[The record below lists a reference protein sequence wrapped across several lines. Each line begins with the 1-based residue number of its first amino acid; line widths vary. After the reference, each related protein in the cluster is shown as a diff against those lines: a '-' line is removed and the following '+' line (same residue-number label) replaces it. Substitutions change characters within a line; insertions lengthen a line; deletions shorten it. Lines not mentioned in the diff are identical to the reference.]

1 MRLFE
6 QVFFSGTF
14 GGETASIAGGIA
26 TILELKKRDGIATIW
41 RNGAA
46 LQQGTRR
53 LLHEH
58 GLSASVECAGLPP
71 WTTIRIKG
79 FSEEDTLAL
88 RSYFQ
93 QECVKRGV
101 LTLGAHMLSVAHD
114 ESVIQELLTVYAG
127 AVPLLAEA
135 IRKGDARSRL
145 EGPPVRSI
153 IRS

>member
-1 MRLFE
+1 
-6 QVFFSGTF
+6 
-14 GGETASIAGGIA
+14 
-26 TILELKKRDGIATIW
+26 
-41 RNGAA
+41 
-46 LQQGTRR
+46 
-53 LLHEH
+53 
-58 GLSASVECAGLPP
+58 LPP

-114 ESVIQELLTVYAG
+114 ESVIQALLAVYTE

-135 IRKGDARSRL
+135 IRKSDARSRL